1 VSSADT
7 DLGVGTVTTLS
18 LSSDDVPPTDDEMRT
33 LRRVSGSVSWSGYML
48 CFVEAA
54 NNASY
59 FGVTGVFANFL
70 QRPLPEGGNGWV
82 SIPVDRSCRCERQ
95 LTHPREHQRKGHSSL
110 QVLLTLAYRLLKL
123 SQFSS
128 RSSPT
133 AHLSWAAILPMQ
145 SLVGTKPAGTA

>member
-1 VSSADT
+1 VNVSRVFANGEKDIACDTNVSPIDT

-18 LSSDDVPPTDDEMRT
+18 LSSDDAPPTDDEMRT
-33 LRRVSGSVSWSGYML
+33 LRRVAGSVSWSGYML

-82 SIPVDRSCRCERQ
+82 SVPVD
-95 LTHPREHQRKGHSSL
+95 
-110 QVLLTLAYRLLKL
+110 
-123 SQFSS
+123 
-128 RSSPT
+128 
-133 AHLSWAAILPMQ
+133 
-145 SLVGTKPAGTA
+145 